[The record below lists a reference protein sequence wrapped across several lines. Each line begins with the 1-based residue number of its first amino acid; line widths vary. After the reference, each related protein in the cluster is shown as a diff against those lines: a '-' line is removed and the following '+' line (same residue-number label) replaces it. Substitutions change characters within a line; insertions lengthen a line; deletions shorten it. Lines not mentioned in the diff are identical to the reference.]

1 MATYVVGD
9 VQGCYR
15 SLRALVEKIAP
26 GKNDCLVFAGDV
38 VNRGPNSL
46 EVLRF
51 LSEGSLSVRCVLG
64 NHDLWALARYYLK
77 VPPGKRDTLD
87 PLLESPDAS
96 RLFEWLGQWPLA
108 EAIGNGLSLHGGV
121 HPDWT
126 QELSLQLSSA
136 VQKRLN
142 GSERDGF
149 LQRIIA
155 RNAPEWNPTLDEYER
170 ELAAVRWFTR
180 ARVCDPNGRLD
191 AEFSG
196 PPDAIPAGLLPWY
209 AVPGRRTKG
218 RRLYFGHWAAHG
230 FLCNSDVVALDT
242 GCVWGGQLTAI
253 RAEDDHLFQ
262 VPSAEV

>member
-196 PPDAIPAGLLPWY
+196 PRTLFQQVYCPGTRCRAGGRKAGVSISGIGQRMVFFVTPMWWRSIPA
-209 AVPGRRTKG
+209 A
-218 RRLYFGHWAAHG
+218 FGEA
-230 FLCNSDVVALDT
+230 N
-242 GCVWGGQLTAI
+242 
-253 RAEDDHLFQ
+253 
-262 VPSAEV
+262 